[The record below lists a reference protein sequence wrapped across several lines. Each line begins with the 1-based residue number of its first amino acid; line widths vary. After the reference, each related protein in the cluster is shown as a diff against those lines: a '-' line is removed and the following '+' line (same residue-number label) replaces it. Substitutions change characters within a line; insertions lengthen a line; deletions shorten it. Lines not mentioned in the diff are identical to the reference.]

1 MKKILTF
8 VFALLFFT
16 GTSHRLVSQ
25 INYPT
30 SPEEAELVLT
40 DLENFLEA
48 YNQLGPGIDSLAVLN
63 QYYFDRGSV
72 GLKEYILKHGLTPE
86 MMVEAIRKDPE
97 VYEQIGKFVSNIDE
111 TKKIFRESMLKY
123 SNVLSKATYPPTYL
137 LVGANRGIAQN
148 SKYGP
153 LVTIAKI
160 LDDSDKLMQVIVH
173 ELSHFQQVMNI
184 GVEKYI
190 ALYSEPD
197 NMLGLCLREGGAE
210 FLTYLVMN
218 GISQEKALNF
228 LEENLP
234 EMKSKFISDL
244 EEKNSDY
251 WLWGSLN
258 QNEYPK
264 LLGYAMGY
272 KICESYYNG
281 AADKEKALIDIL
293 SITKSEEF
301 LEQSGFYSN

>member
-1 MKKILTF
+1 MKKLLPFI
-8 VFALLFFT
+8 FALFLLS
-16 GTSHRLVSQ
+16 GISQRLSSQ
-25 INYPT
+25 TNYPT
-30 SPEEAELVLT
+30 NPEEAVLVYT

-48 YNQLGPGIDSLAVLN
+48 YKLLRPDVDSIAVLN
-63 QYYFDRGSV
+63 QYYFNRGSV
-72 GLKEYILKHGLTPE
+72 GLNEYILKHSLTPE
-86 MMVEAIRKDPE
+86 MMVEAIGKDPE
-97 VYEQIGKFVSNIDE
+97 VYEQIGEFVNNIDE
-111 TKKIFRESMLKY
+111 TKKIFKESMIKY

-148 SKYGP
+148 SKFGP
-153 LVTIAKI
+153 LVTIAKV
-160 LDDSDKLMQVIVH
+160 LDDPDTLMQVIVH

-184 GVEKYI
+184 GIENYI
-190 ALYSEPD
+190 ALYSKPD

-210 FLTYLVMN
+210 FLTYLVMK

-234 EMKSKFISDL
+234 EMKSKFILDL

-281 AADKEKALIDIL
+281 AADKEKALTDIL
-293 SITKSEEF
+293 SITQSEEF
-301 LEQSGFYSN
+301 LDQSGFYSK